1 MEALIEARAIHVYY
15 GSSHVLR
22 GVDFRVGPGETV
34 GLLGRNGMGKTT
46 LLRSL
51 LGHLVPRRGEI
62 HVRGVDATG
71 SAPER
76 IAQQGVAYVPEDRGI
91 FPNLTV
97 RENLVMA
104 ARAGLNGRRGWTL
117 ARVLDAFPR
126 IGARLRH
133 RGDQLSGGEQQML
146 SIGRALLTNPD
157 VLLLDEA
164 TEGLAPLIARE
175 IWRVIATLRQAG
187 VATVV
192 VDRNVGAVLAHADRC
207 TLLVKG
213 EIVAD
218 LPSAE
223 LRSQPELLHR
233 HLGV

>member
-1 MEALIEARAIHVYY
+1 MEALIEARAVHTYY
-15 GSSHVLR
+15 GLSHVLR
-22 GVDFRVGPGETV
+22 GIDFKVARGETI

-51 LGHLVPRRGEI
+51 LGHVKPQRGEVR
-62 HVRGVDATG
+62 VRGVDMTG
-71 SAPER
+71 EHPER
-76 IAQQGVAYVPEDRGI
+76 IARQGVAYVPEGRGI

-104 ARAGLNGRRGWTL
+104 ARAGVNGGRAWTL
-117 ARVLDAFPR
+117 ARVLEKFPR
-126 IGARLRH
+126 IGDRLSH

-164 TEGLAPLIARE
+164 TEGLAPLVARE
-175 IWRVIATLRQAG
+175 IWKVIAAIRQAG

-192 VDRNVGAVLAHADRC
+192 VDRNYGAVLAHADRC
-207 TLLVKG
+207 ILMVKG
-213 EIVAD
+213 EVVAD
-218 LPSAE
+218 LPSGE
-223 LRSQPELLHR
+223 LRSRPELLHR
-233 HLGV
+233 HLGI